1 MPPFKLTTWNVE
13 HAAATLAQL
22 EGTARPKR
30 GQSIAEMQALARAKV
45 EAIAVEIAEVD
56 PDILFVC
63 EGPPG
68 EERALRYFALAA
80 PGYDLVR
87 HGDPTGKA
95 YAIKGRQWLWFLVK
109 KGFPA
114 AVSLLPIPTWQAF
127 TRDQSGGLTDK
138 GKWQVSMP
146 ALDKATGAPLP
157 HTLKSHGHFRHPQV
171 ACFDWQGTRV
181 EIIGVHLKSKFVNQR
196 DPNKRWQK
204 PASGSPADIRASIE
218 ASTGFMVEAVR
229 ARAKLTTEVFDV
241 RNYIERRFV
250 QEASP
255 AIFVV
260 GDVNDGPGK
269 ELIETWFMLHDLIG
283 NLQGDVFFA
292 RRFLNHALFDTEDRL
307 RWSVFFKDAVDPRRN
322 PHILLDHILF
332 TQRMSGGGAVPLRVL
347 PGAGR
352 VEHDIHERVAS
363 LLPRGITTSD
373 HRPVSV
379 TVTPTTLPAG

>member
-13 HAAATLAQL
+13 HANTTLSEL
-22 EGTARPKR
+22 EGTAKPKAR
-30 GQSIAEMQALARAKV
+30 QTVADMQASARDTMA
-45 EAIAVEIAEVD
+45 AIAAEIAEVD

-63 EGPPG
+63 EGPAG
-68 EERALRYFALAA
+68 EDRALRYFAEVA
-80 PGYDLVR
+80 PGYTLVT
-87 HGDPTGKA
+87 HEDPTGKA
-95 YAIKGRQWLWFLVK
+95 YGIKGQQWLWFLVRAD
-109 KGFPA
+109 FPVQ
-114 AVSLLPIPTWQAF
+114 VSLLPVATWQAF
-127 TRDQSGGLTDK
+127 TRDQTKGMCEN
-138 GKWQVSMP
+138 GKWQVSLP
-146 ALDKATGAPLP
+146 ALDKASGAPLP
-157 HTLKSHGHFRHPQV
+157 HALAAHSHYRHPQV

-196 DPNKRWQK
+196 DARLRWQK
-204 PASGSPADIRASIE
+204 PASGSIKDIRAAIE
-218 ASTGFMVEAVR
+218 ASPGFMVEAVR

-241 RNYIERRFV
+241 RTYIERRFA
-250 QEASP
+250 QEAEP

-292 RRFLNHALFDTEDRL
+292 RQFLNHALFDIDDRL
-307 RWSVFFKDAVDPRRN
+307 RWTVHFEDAVDPRRD

-332 TQRMSGGGAVPLRVL
+332 TQRLSGSGAAPLRVM

-352 VEHDIHERVAS
+352 VEHDIHERIAS
-363 LLPRGITTSD
+363 LLPKGLTTSD

-379 TVTPTTLPAG
+379 MVTPTA